1 MKQKRKKITKKK
13 MSQNMAIAAL
23 LVNVLLMPGLGT
35 IISGRTSEGLLQ
47 LILLVLGLALSVF
60 LIGIPIIMLVWVWGL
75 VTGIQLIKEAQ

>member
-1 MKQKRKKITKKK
+1 MKQKTKKTTKKK

-60 LIGIPIIMLVWVWGL
+60 LIGIPIVILVWVWGL